1 MIAIFLIIG
10 NGLANHQ
17 RLNSINFGSPRNPGD
32 RSRQVLVAQGLAVS
46 KIKPITRDIYGTGT
60 FNIFCVLTFHIW

>member
-46 KIKPITRDIYGTGT
+46 KIKPITRDIYGTGKVT
-60 FNIFCVLTFHIW
+60 KI